1 MQLCHTLSVCYLI
14 VSLCVP
20 YVMTK
25 SVAALPLPLPPCVFV
40 IHGTAICV
48 VHWPIFRWR
57 HCPPPFPSNNSYI
70 VSVHLNRSYGRESRI
85 YRVSSLFPEFR
96 MNINIP
102 TLCHICGHR
111 YRSELHI
118 LIFVLRFGWIIEEC
132 GTNRISN
139 CLLSLW
145 KNDLYKSLRSPCVYE
160 RTNRMKSWNATTWH
174 TYARAHATPAKK
186 KDGGKK
192 LQTEDRSTSRWE
204 KCITNVQRNA
214 TTPFLLPLPPPP
226 PPSLPRQE
234 SEWIHAS

>member
-40 IHGTAICV
+40 IHGIAICV

-96 MNINIP
+96 MNINIS
-102 TLCHICGHR
+102 TLCHICGHVWIAHFDF
-111 YRSELHI
+111 RSQIRLDHWRMRDQPNFKLFVIIVKEWFVQIFTIPLCVRKNKSNEELKCHDVAHI
-118 LIFVLRFGWIIEEC
+118 RSRTCYTRKEKRRGQK
-132 GTNRISN
+132 TSNRR
-139 CLLSLW
+139 SL
-145 KNDLYKSLRSPCVYE
+145 Y
-160 RTNRMKSWNATTWH
+160 
-174 TYARAHATPAKK
+174 
-186 KDGGKK
+186 
-192 LQTEDRSTSRWE
+192 
-204 KCITNVQRNA
+204 
-214 TTPFLLPLPPPP
+214 
-226 PPSLPRQE
+226 
-234 SEWIHAS
+234 